1 MNSGRW
7 CTALRFSLII
17 VTFHYNPFAQTK
29 TVWCYDA
36 LGSTTF
42 AVIFSTGQVLLAWKC
57 KAWMKIYSENINT
70 AGKRKFALVNLVC
83 CFTFSTGRF
92 ALPKGPLSR
101 DWSLLFKIWSSS
113 CVLLSR
119 RAVLRT
125 GAKNPSWTERGKNF
139 LFAQTET
146 VWWYDA
152 LGNTTFAM
160 FFVALS
166 KVI

>member
-92 ALPKGPLSR
+92 ALPKGPSSQ
-101 DWSLLFKIWSSS
+101 DSSLLFIIWSSS
-113 CVLLSR
+113 CVLLNWS
-119 RAVLRT
+119 AVLRT
-125 GAKNPSWTERGKNF
+125 GAKKAIVNRKRKDFSF
-139 LFAQTET
+139 LPKQKLFGGMM
-146 VWWYDA
+146 
-152 LGNTTFAM
+152 L
-160 FFVALS
+160 
-166 KVI
+166 